1 MTTEAPEIQSPAAS
15 PSPALAAYQATAPYY
30 DEFTAD
36 HDYELWLGNLL
47 PQLRRHGLAG
57 QRLLDVGCGTG
68 KSFLPLL
75 EEGWQVTAVD
85 ISPAMLAIAAEKAAG
100 RARLEVA
107 DMCRLP
113 ELGSFDLV
121 WCLDDAINY
130 LLSVAELDSALT
142 GFARQLAPGGLGLF
156 DSNTLAAYRGFW
168 SEEHRLTTPSNE
180 LHWQGQVSPGAP
192 AGSEMRAR
200 LRALDSGGRLVAEA
214 LHRERHFRQEEIL
227 AALDAAELECLEIF
241 GHGYDAVLEQ
251 PLDEQRHSK
260 SVYIA
265 KAKEG
270 R

>member
-1 MTTEAPEIQSPAAS
+1 VTAETIEISGPAESA
-15 PSPALAAYQATAPYY
+15 ALAAYQATAPFY

-47 PQLRRHGLAG
+47 PQLRHHGLAG

-85 ISPAMLAIAAEKAAG
+85 ISPAMLAVAAEKAGG

-107 DMCRLP
+107 DMRDLP
-113 ELGSFDLV
+113 ELGRFDLV

-130 LLSVAELDSALT
+130 LLSASELESALT
-142 GFARQLAPGGLGLF
+142 GFARQLAPGGLCLF
-156 DSNTLAAYRGFW
+156 DSNTLSAYRGFW
-168 SEEHRLTTPSNE
+168 SEEHRVATPSHE
-180 LHWQGQVSPGAP
+180 LHWEGLVSPKAP
-192 AGSEMRAR
+192 AGTEMRAR
-200 LRALDSGGRLVAEA
+200 LSALTSDGQLVAEA
-214 LHRERHFRQEEIL
+214 LHRERHFRQEEIE
-227 AALDAAELECLEIF
+227 AALALAGFECLQIF

-265 KAKEG
+265 RVMEG